1 MVMQIQAGQT
11 VRATPATI
19 PKSFFAAAPI
29 SEAPGEREREKREH
43 SAYPALHPSCLAPS
57 ATRLLFQ
64 LVFLWRQ

>member
-29 SEAPGEREREKREH
+29 SEAPGERERERENIQH
-43 SAYPALHPSCLAPS
+43 TLPYTLA
-57 ATRLLFQ
+57 A
-64 LVFLWRQ
+64 